1 MILLSNGLIPKSDHN
16 LIPQVIN
23 YSQSGGR
30 QQHTW
35 LVGFWHTD
43 KSDLHSVESIF
54 QEIQKFPLSLIQ
66 HNNTLNP
73 MTQSINNTWLTSKN
87 NQLFTNLEDPTK
99 NIYLTEPSNQI
110 ECFSGQTSNKEAGI
124 ERGDVD
130 GGWGVIWGQSI
141 ELASLYLV
149 AAHRA
154 KINREANSSQAGSR
168 LVNTELIRQ
177 SVKLTPRLLTYWY
190 ARRRELKIHG
200 CANTDTHIPPQ
211 IDILSDSDSL

>member
-130 GGWGVIWGQSI
+130 GGVGGNLGS
-141 ELASLYLV
+141 
-149 AAHRA
+149 
-154 KINREANSSQAGSR
+154 INRAGLPLSC
-168 LVNTELIRQ
+168 
-177 SVKLTPRLLTYWY
+177 
-190 ARRRELKIHG
+190 G
-200 CANTDTHIPPQ
+200 CSPC
-211 IDILSDSDSL
+211 